1 MKKGKKVVF
10 FIVAI
15 FIILFTVSTVS
26 GVSYQYADK
35 KSTIINGV
43 GDIRLGIDI
52 QGGVD
57 VTFEP
62 ENGQDATEEQMD
74 AALEV
79 IKLRLSSLNISD
91 SETYMDYNSNRIIVR
106 FPWQAGESDF
116 DPESAVKELGDMAE
130 LSFHYGSESTTDAD
144 GNTVPSGD
152 TILTGANVKK
162 ATTATEQ
169 DSSTGERKWVVSL
182 EFDSDGTE
190 AFSNATSSALF
201 IKGFYFNLDG

>member
-15 FIILFTVSTVS
+15 FIILFAVSTVS

-35 KSTIINGV
+35 KSTIVNGV
-43 GDIRLGIDI
+43 DDIRLGIDI

-91 SETYMDYNSNRIIVR
+91 SETYMDYKSNRT
-106 FPWQAGESDF
+106 FPMAGRR
-116 DPESAVKELGDMAE
+116 
-130 LSFHYGSESTTDAD
+130 
-144 GNTVPSGD
+144 
-152 TILTGANVKK
+152 I
-162 ATTATEQ
+162 
-169 DSSTGERKWVVSL
+169 
-182 EFDSDGTE
+182 
-190 AFSNATSSALF
+190 
-201 IKGFYFNLDG
+201 